1 MGRQKI
7 QKSFTGSQQQNE
19 VAGSL
24 SAKERAGHFSLVK
37 QKTVWRRQCLLE
49 LPEMQELK
57 SHSPTHG
64 MTVERSLSYSP
75 TNSLDHS
82 ICVHIT
88 WSIGWGGGL
97 LLWQVHSVPLQ
108 AMMLLS
114 SHWKHFI
121 FSPAVMMRDHVDQR
135 ACITQAFV
143 KSILETHGLGVKAEQ
158 MVLNVVFWHM
168 GQGGGWFNNFKVTH
182 PVEIQPMCPAWQ
194 SIRSVFPSYSTPQ
207 PLAGGQHEQH
217 SAVLDTE
224 IWKR

>member
-7 QKSFTGSQQQNE
+7 QKSFSGSQQQNE
-19 VAGSL
+19 AAGSL
-24 SAKERAGHFSLVK
+24 SAKERARHFSLVK

-49 LPEMQELK
+49 WPEMQELK
-57 SHSPTHG
+57 SHSPIHS

-75 TNSLDHS
+75 ANSLDHS

-88 WSIGWGGGL
+88 WSIGWGGGQ

-114 SHWKHFI
+114 SPWKYFI
-121 FSPAVMMRDHVDQR
+121 FSPAVMMRDYVDQR
-135 ACITQAFV
+135 ACITQASV

-168 GQGGGWFNNFKVTH
+168 GQGG
-182 PVEIQPMCPAWQ
+182 
-194 SIRSVFPSYSTPQ
+194 
-207 PLAGGQHEQH
+207 AG
-217 SAVLDTE
+217 
-224 IWKR
+224 